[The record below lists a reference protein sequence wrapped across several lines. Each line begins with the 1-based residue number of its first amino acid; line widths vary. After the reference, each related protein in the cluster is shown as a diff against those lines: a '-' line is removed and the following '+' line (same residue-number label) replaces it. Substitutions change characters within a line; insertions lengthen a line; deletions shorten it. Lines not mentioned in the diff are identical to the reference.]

1 MWKGLFSLIQ
11 NVLLAKPFFK
21 IIASIFKSTTSKI
34 NAYNFSS
41 DLPQRTSNL
50 QAFQHFTCSS
60 FLVDFS
66 SVLVHSLFSQGRSNR
81 RQVTFLGYLYG
92 AVVSFTWS
100 CNSWTNASLSPVK
113 CGERVTK
120 AFTIYTQTKKNEQRS

>member
-1 MWKGLFSLIQ
+1 MFFWRSLFSKSLLQSLNLPPPKSTLIISPATYH
-11 NVLLAKPFFK
+11 NVLAIYRHFN
-21 IIASIFKSTTSKI
+21 ISHVRHSKW
-34 NAYNFSS
+34 N
-41 DLPQRTSNL
+41 
-50 QAFQHFTCSS
+50 
-60 FLVDFS
+60 FS

-120 AFTIYTQTKKNEQRS
+120 AFTIYTQTKKNEHRS